1 MDITIASFDAIS
13 EVNMV
18 SISFLPHFRVDFAEL
33 PQTDPI
39 IFFLLLLLLL
49 LIPLSMARQD
59 YTLTLCLNQYSIP
72 FLSSSTN
79 YIEEDGGSIDY

>member
-1 MDITIASFDAIS
+1 
-13 EVNMV
+13 
-18 SISFLPHFRVDFAEL
+18 
-33 PQTDPI
+33 
-39 IFFLLLLLLL
+39 
-49 LIPLSMARQD
+49 MARQD

>member
-39 IFFLLLLLLL
+39 IFFLLLLL
-49 LIPLSMARQD
+49 IPLSMARQD

>member
-39 IFFLLLLLLL
+39 IFFLLLLLL
-49 LIPLSMARQD
+49 IPLSMARQD

-72 FLSSSTN
+72 FPSSSTN